1 MHAAPVDAASPGTAL
16 NWIILF
22 AFVLIIGS
30 LVSAGVFLVR
40 DKGRTRNVARALTV
54 RIALSVA
61 LFLMLLAAW
70 KLGWIQPH
78 SVPI

>member
-1 MHAAPVDAASPGTAL
+1 M
-16 NWIILF
+16 NWIILV
-22 AFVLIIGS
+22 AFILIVGS
-30 LVSAGVFLVR
+30 LTSAGIFLVR
-40 DKGRTRNVARALTV
+40 DKGKTRNVARALTV

-61 LFLMLLAAW
+61 LFLLLLAAW

>member
-1 MHAAPVDAASPGTAL
+1 M
-16 NWIILF
+16 NWIILV
-22 AFVLIIGS
+22 AFVFIIGS

-40 DKGRTRNVARALTV
+40 DKGKTRNVARALTV

-61 LFLMLLAAW
+61 LFLLLMLAY

-78 SVPI
+78 GIAMMPR

>member
-30 LVSAGVFLVR
+30 LISAGVFLVR
-40 DKGRTRNVARALTV
+40 DKGQTRNVVRALTV
-54 RIALSVA
+54 RITLSVA
-61 LFLMLLAAW
+61 LFVLLLAAW

-78 SVPI
+78 AIPL

>member
-1 MHAAPVDAASPGTAL
+1 VPVDAAAAGNIL
-16 NWIILF
+16 NWIILV
-22 AFVLIIGS
+22 AFVFIIGS

-40 DKGRTRNVARALTV
+40 DKGKTRNVARALTV

-61 LFLMLLAAW
+61 LFLLLMLAY

-78 SVPI
+78 GIAMMPR

>member
-1 MHAAPVDAASPGTAL
+1 MPVDAAAAGNIL
-16 NWIILF
+16 NWIILV
-22 AFVLIIGS
+22 AFVFIIGS

-40 DKGRTRNVARALTV
+40 DKGKTRNVARALTV

-61 LFLMLLAAW
+61 LFLLLMLAY

-78 SVPI
+78 GIAMMPR

>member
-1 MHAAPVDAASPGTAL
+1 M

-22 AFVLIIGS
+22 AFILIVGS
-30 LVSAGVFLVR
+30 LTSAGIFLVR
-40 DKGRTRNVARALTV
+40 DKGKTRNVARALTV

-61 LFLMLLAAW
+61 LFLLLLAAW